1 MGKVGQ
7 RISVELQDAAKEF
20 ASNVGPVL
28 GIVKGGIDAITALGA
43 DLVMPENL
51 TTKLESLS
59 TVIAELARWVGTAA
73 LTVGADLQIAAKE
86 FAGNVGAVTGIV
98 KGGAEAMVVL
108 AGDIVMPTDLT
119 AKLETLSSFLGQLVT
134 WVGTAAQTVSA
145 ELQAAAKDFASNLNA
160 VTGSVKSSVEAITA
174 LQKAPVVDTAG
185 IGVALTG
192 LSGAV
197 DLIVLRVGSM
207 AETSGTAIESTALF
221 LERIKV
227 VLTTLHDAMVTLKNI
242 AELEAPAVGL
252 AWVTALETAMSAA
265 VPSLETALAAVVS
278 AFETALTNLQ
288 AGSYAAGYGFMTSL
302 AERLTA
308 GLTYVES
315 ALTALAELF
324 PHSPAKA
331 GPLRVAPDWSAWMLG
346 GLGDATNMVSSGLGW
361 TMPRGL
367 IPGSLG
373 GTGHEQQQHDDQ
385 HQQPGSA

>member
-1 MGKVGQ
+1 M
-7 RISVELQDAAKEF
+7 
-20 ASNVGPVL
+20 
-28 GIVKGGIDAITALGA
+28 
-43 DLVMPENL
+43 
-51 TTKLESLS
+51 
-59 TVIAELARWVGTAA
+59 
-73 LTVGADLQIAAKE
+73 
-86 FAGNVGAVTGIV
+86 
-98 KGGAEAMVVL
+98 
-108 AGDIVMPTDLT
+108 
-119 AKLETLSSFLGQLVT
+119 
-134 WVGTAAQTVSA
+134 QT
-145 ELQAAAKDFASNLNA
+145 AAKDFASNLNA

-174 LQKAPVVDTAG
+174 LQKAPVVDIAG

-207 AETSGTAIESTALF
+207 SETSGTAIESTALF

-278 AFETALTNLQ
+278 AFEKALTNLQ

-302 AERLTA
+302 ADGMTA

-367 IPGSLG
+367 IPGTLG
-373 GTGHEQQQHDDQ
+373 GG
-385 HQQPGSA
+385 GSTNNSNTTININNPVVRDEMDIRLLTQAISEALAGQSTTQRRLGATW